1 MKGSVYVW
9 LMALTGL
16 FVVSL
21 IWIIFSNVM
30 FDHLF
35 PLVSNATAANPDAQ
49 ATIGYLQTAWSY
61 WPVILLVGFILLM
74 IVSAQ
79 RREPE
84 QYGYYT

>member
-9 LMALTGL
+9 LMGLVGL
-16 FVVSL
+16 FFVTL

-35 PLVSNATAANPDAQ
+35 PLVSNATLNNSMAQ
-49 ATIGYLQTAWSY
+49 QTISYLIMAWTY
-61 WPVILLVGFILLM
+61 WPIILLVGFILLM
-74 IVSAQ
+74 VVSAQ

-84 QYGYYT
+84 TVYY